1 MPLTFFLVLLPA
13 ELINTD
19 GRVLMVLMILRPVV
33 WEFHG
38 DLDVTSVWLMILDL
52 VLFYKGLWLSK
63 AGVFT
68 GSSLE
73 SSELFMELERDI
85 RILP

>member
-1 MPLTFFLVLLPA
+1 MPLTPFLVLRPA
-13 ELINTD
+13 ELINTY
-19 GRVLMVLMILRPVV
+19 GRVLMVLVILRPVV

-63 AGVFT
+63 AGAFTASSFT
-68 GSSLE
+68 G
-73 SSELFMELERDI
+73 I
-85 RILP
+85 VRIVHGT